1 MEIKSALSLII
12 KIKFMSYSLIKEKLD
27 NKKTVILDGGMGAE
41 LEKNG
46 AKMDK
51 NMWCGKCSVDN
62 PELVKKVHEDYINAG
77 ADVITT
83 NTYSATPISMR
94 QYGYENSIKEFNQK
108 SVEVAKEAIKN
119 INKNVALAGSVSTF
133 GNFYKL
139 GIKAM
144 IPGFNEQLKILSDE
158 GVDLIILE
166 AMSSQADIVETMLN
180 CSTKIKIPVWLSVS
194 CVKDNQNKI
203 MLGYND
209 TIDSDT
215 HIYENFETSIN
226 NFKKLHNGPILI
238 AHSDISITRQAIQV
252 ARKNFDGI
260 IGAYP
265 NKGYYEKPHWR
276 FIDDMTPLGYLNEVK
291 SWIENGA
298 QIIGG
303 CCGIGV
309 EEIKAISILKN

>member
-1 MEIKSALSLII
+1 
-12 KIKFMSYSLIKEKLD
+12 MSYDQIKTKLEN
-27 NKKTVILDGGMGAE
+27 NKIVILDGGMGAE
-41 LEKNG
+41 LEKNC
-46 AKMDK
+46 AEMDK
-51 NMWCGKCSVDN
+51 HMWCGKCSVDH
-62 PELVKKVHEDYINAG
+62 PELVRKVHEDYINAG

-83 NTYSATPISMR
+83 NTYSTTPISMR
-94 QYGYENSIKEFNQK
+94 QYGYEDSIEKFNQK
-108 SVEVAKEAIKN
+108 SVKVAREAIEN
-119 INKNVALAGSVSTF
+119 TNKETTLAGSVSTF

-144 IPGFNEQLKILSDE
+144 IPGFHEQLKILSDA

-180 CSTKIKIPVWLSVS
+180 CSTKVNIPVWLSVS
-194 CVKDNQNKI
+194 CVMDDQKNI

-215 HIYENFETSIN
+215 HVYENFETSIN
-226 NFKKLHNGPILI
+226 NFKKLHSGPILV
-238 AHSDISITRQAIQV
+238 AHSDINITGKAIET
-252 ARKNFDGI
+252 AKKNYDGI
-260 IGAYP
+260 LGAYP

-276 FIDDMTPLGYLNEVK
+276 FVDDMTPAGYLNEVK
-291 SWIENGA
+291 SWIKNGA

-309 EEIKAISILKN
+309 DEIKAISILKN

>member
-1 MEIKSALSLII
+1 MEIKYVPSQIA
-12 KIKFMSYSLIKEKLD
+12 KYNTMSYSSIHKKLE
-27 NKKTVILDGGMGAE
+27 NKKTIILDGGMGAE

-46 AKMDK
+46 AKMDEK
-51 NMWCGKCSVDN
+51 MWCGKCSVDH
-62 PELVKKVHEDYINAG
+62 PELVRKIHEDYISAG

-83 NTYSATPISMR
+83 NTYSTTPISMR
-94 QYGYENSIKEFNQK
+94 QYGYEDSIEKFNKK
-108 SVEVAKEAIKN
+108 SVQVAKEAIKN
-119 INKNVALAGSVSTF
+119 SSKDVALAGSVSTF

-139 GIKAM
+139 GLKAM
-144 IPGFNEQLKILSDE
+144 IPGFDEQLKILSGE

-180 CSTKIKIPVWLSVS
+180 CSTKVNIPVWLSVS
-194 CVKDNQNKI
+194 CVMDDQKNI

-215 HIYENFETSIN
+215 HVYENFETSIN
-226 NFKKLHNGPILI
+226 NFKKLHSGPILV
-238 AHSDISITRQAIQV
+238 AHSDINITGKAIET
-252 ARKNFDGI
+252 AKKNYHGI
-260 IGAYP
+260 VGAYP

-276 FIDDMTPLGYLNEVK
+276 FIDDMTPTGYLNEVR
-291 SWIENGA
+291 SWIKNGA

>member
-1 MEIKSALSLII
+1 
-12 KIKFMSYSLIKEKLD
+12 MSYSSIHKKLE
-27 NKKTVILDGGMGAE
+27 NKNTIILDGGMGAE

-46 AKMDK
+46 AKMDEK
-51 NMWCGKCSVDN
+51 MWCGKCSVDN
-62 PELVKKVHEDYINAG
+62 PELVRKIHEDYISAG

-83 NTYSATPISMR
+83 NTYSTTPISMR
-94 QYGYENSIKEFNQK
+94 QYGYEDSIEKFNKK
-108 SVEVAKEAIKN
+108 SVQVAKEAIKN
-119 INKNVALAGSVSTF
+119 SSKDVALAGSVSTF

-139 GIKAM
+139 GLKAM
-144 IPGFNEQLKILSDE
+144 IPGFDEQLKILSGE

-180 CSTKIKIPVWLSVS
+180 CSTKVNIPVWLSVS
-194 CVKDNQNKI
+194 CVMDDQKNI

-215 HIYENFETSIN
+215 HVYENFETSIN
-226 NFKKLHNGPILI
+226 NFKKLHSGPILV
-238 AHSDISITRQAIQV
+238 AHSDINITGKAIET
-252 ARKNFDGI
+252 AKKNYHGI
-260 IGAYP
+260 VVAYP

-276 FIDDMTPLGYLNEVK
+276 FVDDMTPAGYLNEVK
-291 SWIENGA
+291 SWIKNGA